1 MWNERIQL
9 GPLTT
14 SAAPQMLLE
23 VFAEKMGKGE
33 LLRGAA
39 DCRLYAG
46 QQGCACRFLAQCYT
60 GQEAHHA
67 SQGMPSKAAVT
78 FRLPQTS

>member
-14 SAAPQMLLE
+14 AAAPQMLLE

-33 LLRGAA
+33 RAW
-39 DCRLYAG
+39 
-46 QQGCACRFLAQCYT
+46 LASV
-60 GQEAHHA
+60 ERPERPV
-67 SQGMPSKAAVT
+67 SND
-78 FRLPQTS
+78 

>member
-1 MWNERIQL
+1 MRAHQQPAAPSSVAACCQVPSSFLVLSATPQVWNERIQL

-33 LLRGAA
+33 
-39 DCRLYAG
+39 
-46 QQGCACRFLAQCYT
+46 
-60 GQEAHHA
+60 
-67 SQGMPSKAAVT
+67 
-78 FRLPQTS
+78 